1 MENMD
6 LQEARSYVN
15 YLLTLSIRRE
25 EAFGALAFTFI
36 KENDMKALG
45 LLPEEQFNLL
55 MAIIQAFAPEPKRYT
70 QKLELLKRA
79 KELQKQTRYSNP
91 ELIRQLEFDTRKTQA
106 ELDIY
111 DEAMRPVGQPQDKQ
125 LLVVQSDIPDYALDI
140 AQKRASTYYQKK
152 YLLTKEA
159 KAGQHFSGGARKFE
173 PDNEDV
179 HREFP
184 GACAPF
190 MNSRTNAFHLMLPFD
205 LKITRKPEDPLEA
218 GVRVFYSKE
227 GYSFPLAYDMD
238 KLVSYNDGQ
247 VLPLNLEDPNLLF
260 VSASRVKEPEFKYQ
274 IGDPSPENPPE
285 FSYPRAVIERMGSLG
300 TYLQLVSN
308 FKVWFDASR
317 VSVLIQ
323 GAPDL
328 HEYGLQGGS
337 GLMTRTHAS
346 DKIPAYVES
355 FQEPWQEGLSFNF
368 VNLHLQL
375 SPGTDSAFVPFNTPI
390 FSVHPVL
397 NRQCFQIVNADDA
410 TRNWREQQAKAG
422 K

>member
-1 MENMD
+1 VD
-6 LQEARSYVN
+6 LNDARSCVN
-15 YLLTLSIRRE
+15 YLLTLGIRRE

-36 KENDMKALG
+36 KEHDMEALG

-55 MAIIQAFAPEPKRYT
+55 MSIVQAFAPEPKRYT

-79 KELQKQTRYSNP
+79 KELQARTSYSNP
-91 ELIRQLEFDTRKTQA
+91 ELLRQLDYDIRKTQA

-111 DEAMRPVGQPQDKQ
+111 NDAMRPVGQPLDKQ
-125 LLVVQSDIPDYALDI
+125 LLIVQSDVPDYSLDI
-140 AQKRASTYYQKK
+140 AQKRAGTYYQEK
-152 YLLTKEA
+152 YHLTKEA
-159 KAGQHFSGGARKFE
+159 KAGQHFSGGPRKFE

-184 GACAPF
+184 GACGPF
-190 MNSRTNAFHLMLPFD
+190 MNSRANAFHLMLPFD
-205 LKITRKPEDPLEA
+205 LKLTRKPEDPLEA
-218 GVRVFYSKE
+218 GVRVFYCKE

-247 VLPLNLEDPNLLF
+247 VLPLDLEDPNLLF

-285 FSYPRAVIERMGSLG
+285 FSYPRAIIERMGSLG
-300 TYLQLVSN
+300 TFLQMVSN

-328 HEYGLQGGS
+328 HEYGLQGGT

-346 DKIPAYVES
+346 DKIPAYAES
-355 FQEPWQEGLSFNF
+355 TKEPWQEGMSFNF

-375 SPGTDSAFVPFNTPI
+375 SPGADSAFVPFNTPI

-397 NRQCFQIVNADDA
+397 NRQCFQVINAEDA
-410 TRNWREQQAKAG
+410 TRNWQEQQAKAR

>member
-1 MENMD
+1 MASMD
-6 LQEARSYVN
+6 LNEARSYVN
-15 YLLTLSIRRE
+15 YLLTLGIRRE

-36 KENDMKALG
+36 KEHDMEALG

-55 MAIIQAFAPEPKRYT
+55 MSIVQAFAPEPKRYT

-79 KELQKQTRYSNP
+79 KELQARTSYSNP
-91 ELIRQLEFDTRKTQA
+91 ELLRQLDYDIRKTQA

-111 DEAMRPVGQPQDKQ
+111 NDAMRPVGQPLDKQ
-125 LLVVQSDIPDYALDI
+125 LLIVQSDVPDYSLDI
-140 AQKRASTYYQKK
+140 AQKRAGTYYQEK
-152 YLLTKEA
+152 YHLTKEA
-159 KAGQHFSGGARKFE
+159 KAGQHFSGGPRKFE

-184 GACAPF
+184 GACGPF
-190 MNSRTNAFHLMLPFD
+190 MNSRANAFHLMLPFD

-218 GVRVFYSKE
+218 GVRVFYCKE

-247 VLPLNLEDPNLLF
+247 VLPLDLEDPNLLF

-285 FSYPRAVIERMGSLG
+285 FSYPRAIIERMGSLG
-300 TYLQLVSN
+300 TFLQMVSN

-328 HEYGLQGGS
+328 HEYGLQGGT

-346 DKIPAYVES
+346 DKIPAYAES
-355 FQEPWQEGLSFNF
+355 TKEPWQEGMSFNF

-375 SPGTDSAFVPFNTPI
+375 SPGADSAFVPFNTPI

-397 NRQCFQIVNADDA
+397 NRQCFQVINAEDA
-410 TRNWREQQAKAG
+410 TRNWQEQQAKAR

>member
-1 MENMD
+1 MSSFD

-36 KENDMKALG
+36 KENDMEALG
-45 LLPEEQFNLL
+45 LLPEEQFSLL

-70 QKLELLKRA
+70 QKLELLNRA
-79 KELQKQTRYSNP
+79 KELLARTSYSNP
-91 ELIRQLEFDTRKTQA
+91 ELGRQLDYDIRKTKA
-106 ELDIY
+106 ELNIY
-111 DEAMRPVGQPQDKQ
+111 DDAMRPAGLPLDNQRII
-125 LLVVQSDIPDYALDI
+125 VQSDVPSYILDI
-140 AQKRASTYYQKK
+140 AQKRAGAYYQEK
-152 YLLTKEA
+152 YHLTKEA
-159 KAGQHFSGGARKFE
+159 KAGQHFTGGPRKFE
-173 PDNEDV
+173 PDNKNV

-227 GYSFPLAYDMD
+227 GYSYPLAYDMD
-238 KLVSYNDGQ
+238 KLISYNDGQ
-247 VLPLNLEDPNLLF
+247 VLPLDLEDPNLLF
-260 VSASRVKEPEFKYQ
+260 VSASRVKEPEFKHQ
-274 IGDPSPENPPE
+274 IGNLSPENPPE
-285 FSYPRAVIERMGSLG
+285 FSYPRVVLERMGSLG
-300 TYLQLVSN
+300 AFLQVVNN
-308 FKVWFDASR
+308 FKIWFDASR

-328 HEYGLQGGS
+328 YEYGLQGGS

-346 DKIPAYVES
+346 DKTPAYAES
-355 FQEPWQEGLSFNF
+355 FKEPWQEGLSFNF
-368 VNLHLQL
+368 VNMHLQL
-375 SPGTDSAFVPFNTPI
+375 SPGIDRALIPYNTPI
-390 FSVHPVL
+390 FSLYPLL
-397 NRQCFQIVNADDA
+397 NRQCYQVVNAEDA
-410 TRNWREQQAKAG
+410 TRNWQEQQEKAG

>member
-1 MENMD
+1 MD
-6 LQEARSYVN
+6 LNEARSYVN
-15 YLLTLSIRRE
+15 YLMTLSIRRE

-36 KENDMKALG
+36 KEHDMEALG

-55 MAIIQAFAPEPKRYT
+55 MSIIQAFAPEPKRYT

-79 KELQKQTRYSNP
+79 KELQGRTTYSNP
-91 ELIRQLEFDTRKTQA
+91 ELSRQLDYDIRKTQA

-111 DEAMRPVGQPQDKQ
+111 NDAMRPAGQPLDKQ
-125 LLVVQSDIPDYALDI
+125 LLIVQSDVPDYTLDI
-140 AQKRASTYYQKK
+140 AQKRAGTYYQKK
-152 YLLTKEA
+152 YHLTKEA
-159 KAGQHFSGGARKFE
+159 KAGQHFSGGPRKFE
-173 PDNEDV
+173 PENEDV

-184 GACAPF
+184 GACGPF
-190 MNSRTNAFHLMLPFD
+190 MNSRANAFHLMFPFD

-218 GVRVFYSKE
+218 GVRVFYCKE

-247 VLPLNLEDPNLLF
+247 VLPLDLEDPNLLF

-285 FSYPRAVIERMGSLG
+285 FSYPRAIIERMGSLG
-300 TYLQLVSN
+300 TFLQFVSN

-328 HEYGLQGGS
+328 HEYNLQGGS

-346 DKIPAYVES
+346 DKIPAYAES
-355 FQEPWQEGLSFNF
+355 FKEPWQEGLSFNF

-375 SPGTDSAFVPFNTPI
+375 SPGADSAFVPFNTPI

-397 NRQCFQIVNADDA
+397 NRQCFQIINAEDA
-410 TRNWREQQAKAG
+410 TRNWQEQQAKAG

>member
-1 MENMD
+1 MASMD
-6 LQEARSYVN
+6 LNEARSYVN
-15 YLLTLSIRRE
+15 YLLTLGIRRE

-36 KENDMKALG
+36 KEHDMEALG

-55 MAIIQAFAPEPKRYT
+55 MSIVQAFAPEPKRYT

-79 KELQKQTRYSNP
+79 KELQARTSYSNP
-91 ELIRQLEFDTRKTQA
+91 ELLRQLDYDIRKTQA
-106 ELDIY
+106 ELNIY
-111 DEAMRPVGQPQDKQ
+111 NDAMRPVGQPLDKQ
-125 LLVVQSDIPDYALDI
+125 LLIVQSDVPDYSLDI
-140 AQKRASTYYQKK
+140 AQKRAGTYYQEK
-152 YLLTKEA
+152 YHLTKEA
-159 KAGQHFSGGARKFE
+159 KAGQHFSGGPRKFE

-184 GACAPF
+184 GACGPF
-190 MNSRTNAFHLMLPFD
+190 MNSRANAFHLMLPFD

-218 GVRVFYSKE
+218 GVRVFYCKE

-247 VLPLNLEDPNLLF
+247 VLPLDLEDPNLLF

-285 FSYPRAVIERMGSLG
+285 FSYPRAIIERMGSLG
-300 TYLQLVSN
+300 TFLQMVSN

-328 HEYGLQGGS
+328 HEYGLQGGT

-346 DKIPAYVES
+346 DKIPAYAES
-355 FQEPWQEGLSFNF
+355 TKEPWQEGMSFNF

-375 SPGTDSAFVPFNTPI
+375 SPGADSAFVPFNTPI

-397 NRQCFQIVNADDA
+397 NRQCFQVINAEDA
-410 TRNWREQQAKAG
+410 TRNWQEQQAKAR

>member
-1 MENMD
+1 MASMD
-6 LQEARSYVN
+6 LNEARSYVN
-15 YLLTLSIRRE
+15 YLLTLGIRRE

-36 KENDMKALG
+36 KEHDMEALG

-55 MAIIQAFAPEPKRYT
+55 MSIVQAFAPEPKRYT

-79 KELQKQTRYSNP
+79 KELQARTSYSNP
-91 ELIRQLEFDTRKTQA
+91 ELLRQLDYDIRKTQA

-111 DEAMRPVGQPQDKQ
+111 NDAMRPVGQPLDKQ
-125 LLVVQSDIPDYALDI
+125 LLIVQSDVPDYSLDI
-140 AQKRASTYYQKK
+140 AQKRAGTYYQKK
-152 YLLTKEA
+152 YHLTKEA
-159 KAGQHFSGGARKFE
+159 KAGQHFSGGPRKFE

-184 GACAPF
+184 GACGPF
-190 MNSRTNAFHLMLPFD
+190 MNSRANAFHLMLPFD

-218 GVRVFYSKE
+218 GVRVFYCKE

-247 VLPLNLEDPNLLF
+247 VLPLDLEDPNLLF

-285 FSYPRAVIERMGSLG
+285 FSYPRAIIERMGSLG
-300 TYLQLVSN
+300 TFLQMVSN

-328 HEYGLQGGS
+328 HEYGLQGGT

-346 DKIPAYVES
+346 DKIPAYAES
-355 FQEPWQEGLSFNF
+355 TKEPWQEGMSFNF

-375 SPGTDSAFVPFNTPI
+375 SPGADSAFVPFNTPI

-397 NRQCFQIVNADDA
+397 NRQCFQVINAEDA
-410 TRNWREQQAKAG
+410 TRNWQEQQAKAR

>member
-1 MENMD
+1 MASMD
-6 LQEARSYVN
+6 LNEARSYVN
-15 YLLTLSIRRE
+15 YLLTLGIRRE

-36 KENDMKALG
+36 KEHDMEALG

-55 MAIIQAFAPEPKRYT
+55 MSIIQAFAPEPKRYT

-79 KELQKQTRYSNP
+79 KELQARTSYSNP
-91 ELIRQLEFDTRKTQA
+91 ELSRQLDYDIRKTQA

-111 DEAMRPVGQPQDKQ
+111 NDAMRPAGQPLDKQ
-125 LLVVQSDIPDYALDI
+125 LLIVQSDVPDYSLDI
-140 AQKRASTYYQKK
+140 AQKRAGTYYQEK
-152 YLLTKEA
+152 YHLTKEA
-159 KAGQHFSGGARKFE
+159 KAGQHFSGGPRKFE

-184 GACAPF
+184 GACGPF
-190 MNSRTNAFHLMLPFD
+190 MNSRANAFHLMLPFD

-218 GVRVFYSKE
+218 GVRVFYCKE

-247 VLPLNLEDPNLLF
+247 VLPLDLEDPNLLF

-285 FSYPRAVIERMGSLG
+285 FSYPRAIIERMGSLG
-300 TYLQLVSN
+300 TFLQMVSN

-328 HEYGLQGGS
+328 HEYGLQGGT

-346 DKIPAYVES
+346 DKIPAYAES
-355 FQEPWQEGLSFNF
+355 TKEPWQEGMSFNF

-375 SPGTDSAFVPFNTPI
+375 RPGADSAFVPFNTPI

-397 NRQCFQIVNADDA
+397 NRQCFQIINAEDA
-410 TRNWREQQAKAG
+410 TRDWQEQQAKAR

>member
-1 MENMD
+1 MASMD
-6 LQEARSYVN
+6 LNEARSYVN
-15 YLLTLSIRRE
+15 YLLTLGIRRE
-25 EAFGALAFTFI
+25 ESFGALAFTFI
-36 KENDMKALG
+36 KEHDMEALG

-55 MAIIQAFAPEPKRYT
+55 MSIIQAFAPEPKRYT
-70 QKLELLKRA
+70 QKLELLKKA
-79 KELQKQTRYSNP
+79 QELQTRTSYSNP
-91 ELIRQLEFDTRKTQA
+91 ELSRQLEYDIRKTQA

-111 DEAMRPVGQPQDKQ
+111 NDAMRPAGQPLDKQ
-125 LLVVQSDIPDYALDI
+125 LLIVQSDVPDYILDV
-140 AQKRASTYYQKK
+140 AQKRAGTYYQKK
-152 YLLTKEA
+152 FHLTKEA
-159 KAGQHFSGGARKFE
+159 KAGQHFSGGPRKFE

-184 GACAPF
+184 GACGPF
-190 MNSRTNAFHLMLPFD
+190 MNSRANAFHLMLPFD

-218 GVRVFYSKE
+218 GVRVFYCKE

-247 VLPLNLEDPNLLF
+247 VLPLDLEDPNLLF

-274 IGDPSPENPPE
+274 IGDPTPENPPE
-285 FSYPRAVIERMGSLG
+285 FSYPRAIIERMGSLG
-300 TYLQLVSN
+300 TFLQMVSN

-346 DKIPAYVES
+346 DKIPAYAES
-355 FQEPWQEGLSFNF
+355 FKEPWQEGLSFNF

-375 SPGTDSAFVPFNTPI
+375 SPETDSAFVPFNTPI
-390 FSVHPVL
+390 FSVYPVL
-397 NRQCFQIVNADDA
+397 NRQCFQIINAEDA
-410 TRNWREQQAKAG
+410 TRNWQEQQAKAR

>member
-1 MENMD
+1 MASMD
-6 LQEARSYVN
+6 LNEARSYVN
-15 YLLTLSIRRE
+15 YLLTLGIRRE

-36 KENDMKALG
+36 KEHDMEALG

-55 MAIIQAFAPEPKRYT
+55 MSIIQAFAPEPKRYT

-79 KELQKQTRYSNP
+79 KELQARTSYSNP
-91 ELIRQLEFDTRKTQA
+91 ELSRQLDYDIRKTQA

-111 DEAMRPVGQPQDKQ
+111 NDAMRPAGQPLDKQ
-125 LLVVQSDIPDYALDI
+125 LLIVQSDVPDYSLDI
-140 AQKRASTYYQKK
+140 AQKRAGTYYQEK
-152 YLLTKEA
+152 YHLTKEA
-159 KAGQHFSGGARKFE
+159 KAGQHFSGGPRKFE

-184 GACAPF
+184 GACGPF
-190 MNSRTNAFHLMLPFD
+190 MNSRANAFHLMLPFD

-218 GVRVFYSKE
+218 GVRVFYCKE

-247 VLPLNLEDPNLLF
+247 VLPLDLEDPNLLF

-285 FSYPRAVIERMGSLG
+285 FSYPRAIIERMGSLG
-300 TYLQLVSN
+300 TFLQMVSN

-328 HEYGLQGGS
+328 HEYGLQGGT

-346 DKIPAYVES
+346 DKIPAYAES
-355 FQEPWQEGLSFNF
+355 TKEPWQEGMSFNF

-375 SPGTDSAFVPFNTPI
+375 SPGADSAFVPFNTPI

-397 NRQCFQIVNADDA
+397 NRQCFQVINAEDA
-410 TRNWREQQAKAG
+410 TRNWQEQQAKAR

>member
-79 KELQKQTRYSNP
+79 KELQKRTKYSNP
-91 ELIRQLEFDTRKTQA
+91 ELTRQLEYDTRKTQA

-111 DEAMRPVGQPQDKQ
+111 DEAMRPVGQPHDKQ
-125 LLVVQSDIPDYALDI
+125 LLIVQSDIPDYALDI

-152 YLLTKEA
+152 YHLTKEA

-300 TYLQLVSN
+300 TFLQLVSN

-355 FQEPWQEGLSFNF
+355 FKEPWQEGLSFNF

-410 TRNWREQQAKAG
+410 TQNWREQQAKAG

>member
-1 MENMD
+1 MASMD
-6 LQEARSYVN
+6 LNEARSYVN
-15 YLLTLSIRRE
+15 YLLTLGIRRE

-36 KENDMKALG
+36 KEHDMEALG

-55 MAIIQAFAPEPKRYT
+55 MSIIQAFAPEPKRYT

-79 KELQKQTRYSNP
+79 KELQARTSYSNP
-91 ELIRQLEFDTRKTQA
+91 ELSRQLDYDIRKTQA

-111 DEAMRPVGQPQDKQ
+111 NDAMRPAGQPLDKQ
-125 LLVVQSDIPDYALDI
+125 LLIVQSDVPDYSLDI
-140 AQKRASTYYQKK
+140 AQKRAGTYYQEK
-152 YLLTKEA
+152 YHLTKEA
-159 KAGQHFSGGARKFE
+159 KAGQHFSGGPRKFE

-184 GACAPF
+184 GACGPF
-190 MNSRTNAFHLMLPFD
+190 MNSRANAFHLMLPFD

-218 GVRVFYSKE
+218 GVRVFYCKE

-247 VLPLNLEDPNLLF
+247 VLPLDLEDPNLLF

-285 FSYPRAVIERMGSLG
+285 FSYPRAIIERMGSLG
-300 TYLQLVSN
+300 TFLQMVSN

-328 HEYGLQGGS
+328 HEYGLQGGT

-346 DKIPAYVES
+346 DKIPAYAES
-355 FQEPWQEGLSFNF
+355 TKEPWQEGMSFNF

-375 SPGTDSAFVPFNTPI
+375 SPGADSAFVPFNTPI

-397 NRQCFQIVNADDA
+397 NRQCFQIINAEDA
-410 TRNWREQQAKAG
+410 TRDWQEQQAKAR

>member
-1 MENMD
+1 MASMD
-6 LQEARSYVN
+6 LNEARSYVN
-15 YLLTLSIRRE
+15 YLLTLGIRRE

-36 KENDMKALG
+36 KEHDMEALG

-55 MAIIQAFAPEPKRYT
+55 MSIIQAFAPEPKRYT

-79 KELQKQTRYSNP
+79 KELQARTSYSNP
-91 ELIRQLEFDTRKTQA
+91 ELSRQLDYDIRKTQA

-111 DEAMRPVGQPQDKQ
+111 NDAMRPAGQPLDKQ
-125 LLVVQSDIPDYALDI
+125 LLIVQSDVPDYSLDI
-140 AQKRASTYYQKK
+140 AQKRAGTYYQEK
-152 YLLTKEA
+152 YHLTKEA
-159 KAGQHFSGGARKFE
+159 KAGQHFSGGPRKFE

-184 GACAPF
+184 GACGPF
-190 MNSRTNAFHLMLPFD
+190 MNSRANAFHLMLPFD
-205 LKITRKPEDPLEA
+205 LKITRRPEDPLEA
-218 GVRVFYSKE
+218 GVRVFYCKE

-247 VLPLNLEDPNLLF
+247 VLPLDLEDPNLLF

-285 FSYPRAVIERMGSLG
+285 FSYPRAIIERMGSLG
-300 TYLQLVSN
+300 TFLQMVSN

-328 HEYGLQGGS
+328 HEYGLQGGT

-346 DKIPAYVES
+346 DKIPAYAES
-355 FQEPWQEGLSFNF
+355 TKEPWQEGMSFNF

-375 SPGTDSAFVPFNTPI
+375 RPGADSAFVPFNTPI

-397 NRQCFQIVNADDA
+397 NRQCFQIINAEDA
-410 TRNWREQQAKAG
+410 TRDWQEQQAKAR

>member
-1 MENMD
+1 MD
-6 LQEARSYVN
+6 LNEARSYVN
-15 YLLTLSIRRE
+15 YLLTLGIRRE

-36 KENDMKALG
+36 KEHDMEALG

-55 MAIIQAFAPEPKRYT
+55 MSIVQAFAPEPKRYT

-79 KELQKQTRYSNP
+79 KELQARTSYSNP
-91 ELIRQLEFDTRKTQA
+91 ELLRQLDYDIRKTQA
-106 ELDIY
+106 ELNIY
-111 DEAMRPVGQPQDKQ
+111 NDAMRPVGQPLDKQ
-125 LLVVQSDIPDYALDI
+125 LLIVQSDVPDYSLDI
-140 AQKRASTYYQKK
+140 AQKRAGTYYQEK
-152 YLLTKEA
+152 YHLTKEA
-159 KAGQHFSGGARKFE
+159 KAGQHFSGGPRKFE

-184 GACAPF
+184 GACGPF
-190 MNSRTNAFHLMLPFD
+190 MNSRANAFHLMLPFD

-218 GVRVFYSKE
+218 GVRVFYCKE

-247 VLPLNLEDPNLLF
+247 VLPLDLEDPNLLF

-285 FSYPRAVIERMGSLG
+285 FSYPRAIIERMGSLG
-300 TYLQLVSN
+300 TFLQMVSN

-328 HEYGLQGGS
+328 HEYGLQGGT

-346 DKIPAYVES
+346 DKIPAYAES
-355 FQEPWQEGLSFNF
+355 TKEPWQEGMSFNF

-375 SPGTDSAFVPFNTPI
+375 SPGADSAFVPFNTPI

-397 NRQCFQIVNADDA
+397 NRQCFQVINAEDA
-410 TRNWREQQAKAG
+410 TRNWQEQQAKAR

>member
-1 MENMD
+1 MASMD
-6 LQEARSYVN
+6 LNEARSYVN
-15 YLLTLSIRRE
+15 YLLTLGIRRE

-36 KENDMKALG
+36 KEHDMEALG

-55 MAIIQAFAPEPKRYT
+55 MSIIQAFAPEPKRYT

-79 KELQKQTRYSNP
+79 KELQARTSYSNP
-91 ELIRQLEFDTRKTQA
+91 ELSRQLDYDIRKTQA

-111 DEAMRPVGQPQDKQ
+111 NDAMRPAGQPLDKQ
-125 LLVVQSDIPDYALDI
+125 LLIVQSDVPDYSLDI
-140 AQKRASTYYQKK
+140 AQKRAGTYYQEK
-152 YLLTKEA
+152 YHLTKEA
-159 KAGQHFSGGARKFE
+159 KAGQHFSGGPRKFE

-184 GACAPF
+184 GACGPF
-190 MNSRTNAFHLMLPFD
+190 MNSRANAFHLMLPFD

-218 GVRVFYSKE
+218 GVRVFYCKE

-247 VLPLNLEDPNLLF
+247 VLPLDLEDPNLLF

-285 FSYPRAVIERMGSLG
+285 FSYPRAIIERMGSLG
-300 TYLQLVSN
+300 TFLQMVSN

-328 HEYGLQGGS
+328 HEYGLQGGT

-346 DKIPAYVES
+346 DKIPAYAES
-355 FQEPWQEGLSFNF
+355 TKEPWQEGMSFNF

-375 SPGTDSAFVPFNTPI
+375 SPGADSAFVPFNTPI

-397 NRQCFQIVNADDA
+397 NRQCFQIINAEDA
-410 TRNWREQQAKAG
+410 TRNWQEQQAKAR